1 MTDLKYAL
9 PLMNENVQRNKQ
21 SWQGKDNMIGC
32 KECDWYHPPPI
43 TELCGSSSVASNN
56 SSDAMIDDD
65 GIVCS
70 VDVDGD
76 IDGHEKHP
84 IQYPDVI
91 LVADC
96 VWLAQLI
103 APLLNTLKTYT
114 TESTKVIITY
124 QRRGKEAHEEFW
136 EGIHDVFDVVAVDTE
151 KTVELAKP
159 DVFYV
164 LECRK
169 KER

>member
-1 MTDLKYAL
+1 MLNISTTSLTICFHVLGGLVGIASGILGAKKVTMTDLKYAL

-21 SWQGKDNMIGC
+21 SWQRKDNMIIC
-32 KECDWYHPPPI
+32 KECDWHHPPPI
-43 TELCGSSSVASNN
+43 TEF
-56 SSDAMIDDD
+56 
-65 GIVCS
+65 
-70 VDVDGD
+70 
-76 IDGHEKHP
+76 
-84 IQYPDVI
+84 YDVI
-91 LVADC
+91 LAADC
-96 VWLAQLI
+96 IWLAQLI
-103 APLLNTLKTYT
+103 SPLLNTLKTYT

-136 EGIHDVFDVVAVDTE
+136 EGVHNLFDVVSVDTE
-151 KTVELAKP
+151 KSVELAKP

>member
-1 MTDLKYAL
+1 
-9 PLMNENVQRNKQ
+9 
-21 SWQGKDNMIGC
+21 MI
-32 KECDWYHPPPI
+32 
-43 TELCGSSSVASNN
+43 V
-56 SSDAMIDDD
+56 
-65 GIVCS
+65 
-70 VDVDGD
+70 
-76 IDGHEKHP
+76 
-84 IQYPDVI
+84 
-91 LVADC
+91 VADC
-96 VWLAQLI
+96 IWLAQLI

-169 KER
+169 KERKVACYKELKYL

>member
-43 TELCGSSSVASNN
+43 TELCGSSSD
-56 SSDAMIDDD
+56 SSVDSLHYESGNDDEDNDD
-65 GIVCS
+65 GIINDDNDSNV
-70 VDVDGD
+70 
-76 IDGHEKHP
+76 
-84 IQYPDVI
+84 DVI

-96 VWLAQLI
+96 VWLEQLI

-114 TESTKVIITY
+114 TASTKVIITY

-136 EGIHDVFDVVAVDTE
+136 EGVHNLFDVVSVDTE
-151 KTVELAKP
+151 KSVELAKP

>member
-1 MTDLKYAL
+1 MMRGGGPLLAVLFNIIALSALFIGNVGWKYSSNDAT
-9 PLMNENVQRNKQ
+9 NKF
-21 SWQGKDNMIGC
+21 M
-32 KECDWYHPPPI
+32 
-43 TELCGSSSVASNN
+43 
-56 SSDAMIDDD
+56 SDAPSTYTGDDDD
-65 GIVCS
+65 GVTLSRRNSAIKIAS
-70 VDVDGD
+70 P
-76 IDGHEKHP
+76 E
-84 IQYPDVI
+84 VI

>member
-43 TELCGSSSVASNN
+43 TELCCGSSSVASNN

-84 IQYPDVI
+84 IQYP
-91 LVADC
+91 
-96 VWLAQLI
+96 
-103 APLLNTLKTYT
+103 
-114 TESTKVIITY
+114 E
-124 QRRGKEAHEEFW
+124 
-136 EGIHDVFDVVAVDTE
+136 
-151 KTVELAKP
+151 
-159 DVFYV
+159 
-164 LECRK
+164 
-169 KER
+169 